1 MREQFHFGRDD
12 GLENGAAF
20 FDDGLEVER
29 VQDGR
34 GALGE
39 FAKLMKK
46 IAGAVTGFK
55 NLFERFAGGMFVGQ
69 IEGDEFG
76 AAENAG
82 DEVVEF
88 VGDAG
93 GKFVER
99 EKLLVEEQFAF
110 GGIFGVGGFHVGAV
124 ILRYAAG
131 VCLW

>member
-39 FAKLMKK
+39 FAKLMNK

-99 EKLLVEEQFAF
+99 EKLEGEVDWPGRSGDKFDPHGHFLDLVSRRQS
-110 GGIFGVGGFHVGAV
+110 
-124 ILRYAAG
+124 RQ
-131 VCLW
+131 